1 MNEQA
6 QKIKDRIKSI
16 VREVMDE
23 MSTTSGVAGFQTPM
37 AFSRKGVDTKGT
49 SKSTAS
55 NYTPVSEK
63 ANVPKADAPKVNAKI
78 KDTDGGENKQYK
90 PVEKRDLAIIQRAA
104 DLATAKRNSAEA
116 DSLSRVQGAVE
127 KAVGIKRK

>member
-23 MSTTSGVAGFQTPM
+23 MSTTSGVSGFQAPM
-37 AFSRKGVDTKGT
+37 AFSRKGSDIKGS
-49 SKSTAS
+49 SKTDK
-55 NYTPVSEK
+55 NYTPISEK
-63 ANVPKADAPKVNAKI
+63 ANVAKTDAPKPAQKT
-78 KDTDGGENKQYK
+78 KDSVEGGKKEYT
-90 PVEKRDLAIIQRAA
+90 PVKKTDLAIIQRAS
-104 DLATAKRNSAEA
+104 DLAKAKRNSAEV

-127 KAVGIKRK
+127 KAVGIKKK